1 MELDSGLWLVLGPGL
16 GSAWCQGCGCV
27 RVSVGVGTGFGAGF
41 GSRVGLQLES
51 GLGKG

>member
-27 RVSVGVGTGFGAGF
+27 RVSVGVGTGFG
-41 GSRVGLQLES
+41 SRVGLQLES

>member
-27 RVSVGVGTGFGAGF
+27 RVSVGVGTGFG
-41 GSRVGLQLES
+41 SRVGLQLES
-51 GLGKG
+51 GLGEG